1 MLSSRLERDKS
12 LKAAANYDDTP
23 GYTRVSGR
31 FNFSIS
37 PPPLPVPSPQ
47 PPISSSRIA
56 YARCVAACAFPRV
69 SLASARIHVYA
80 SAFACL
86 SARAREDDFRRERV
100 EGDETRRRADRNAV
114 TSRQANEGS

>member
-86 SARAREDDFRRERV
+86 SARARAKTTFGERGWRV
-100 EGDETRRRADRNAV
+100 TRRG
-114 TSRQANEGS
+114 EGQIGMR

>member
-37 PPPLPVPSPQ
+37 PPPLPSPQ
-47 PPISSSRIA
+47 PPYILLSDRLCTLRGCLRLPARVPCLCPHSRV
-56 YARCVAACAFPRV
+56 CVCV
-69 SLASARIHVYA
+69 
-80 SAFACL
+80 CL
-86 SARAREDDFRRERV
+86 FKCARAREDDFRRERV

>member
-37 PPPLPVPSPQ
+37 PPPI
-47 PPISSSRIA
+47 PPRIA
-56 YARCVAACAFPRV
+56 YARCVAACSSPRV
-69 SLASARIHVYA
+69 L
-80 SAFACL
+80 CL
-86 SARAREDDFRRERV
+86 CPFTCMRLRLLV
-100 EGDETRRRADRNAV
+100 
-114 TSRQANEGS
+114 